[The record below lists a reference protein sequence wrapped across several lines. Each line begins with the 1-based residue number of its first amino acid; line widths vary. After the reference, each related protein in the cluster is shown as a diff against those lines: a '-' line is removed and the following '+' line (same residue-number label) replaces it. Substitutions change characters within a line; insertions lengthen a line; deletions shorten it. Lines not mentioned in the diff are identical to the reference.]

1 MGTSVSLCRAPLPA
15 WGPAGPGA
23 NREAVF
29 CSQANRRPVSTTG
42 QTGPQTWSLEPAR
55 LPTMAAWSYRG
66 PPCLGPSWGP
76 VLGPCPWVG
85 APGVPLWGPGRAGGL
100 KRHCVLAWGG
110 PLAPEPQVASLPGDM
125 VGPCP
130 ASPAHHTLGSAPPGD
145 QDWEATGLGTP
156 GVGSSLGLGPAMLVP
171 RLLGPLRTH
180 AGGDAQTCRL
190 GGAVGGAMD
199 RSDSR
204 KVARGPVAPSR
215 PRGRPRCSQGGH
227 MAH

>member
-1 MGTSVSLCRAPLPA
+1 MPTERPCSARRQTGALCLPRDRRGLRRGAWSQHVCPRWLHGATAARRARAP
-15 WGPAGPGA
+15 PGGL
-23 NREAVF
+23 
-29 CSQANRRPVSTTG
+29 S
-42 QTGPQTWSLEPAR
+42 
-55 LPTMAAWSYRG
+55 
-66 PPCLGPSWGP
+66 PSWGP
-76 VLGPCPWVG
+76 VLGALPVGGSTRG
-85 APGVPLWGPGRAGGL
+85 APWGPGRAGGL

-110 PLAPEPQVASLPGDM
+110 PLAPEPQVASLPGDT